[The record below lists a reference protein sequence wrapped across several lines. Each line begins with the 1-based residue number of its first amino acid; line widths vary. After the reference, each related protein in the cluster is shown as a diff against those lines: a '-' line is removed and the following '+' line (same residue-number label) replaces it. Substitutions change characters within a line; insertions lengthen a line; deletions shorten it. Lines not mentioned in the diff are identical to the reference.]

1 MKEEER
7 EVERSKSEGERLF
20 FLLLLDGSKT
30 NNNDR

>member
-20 FLLLLDGSKT
+20 FLLLDGSKT